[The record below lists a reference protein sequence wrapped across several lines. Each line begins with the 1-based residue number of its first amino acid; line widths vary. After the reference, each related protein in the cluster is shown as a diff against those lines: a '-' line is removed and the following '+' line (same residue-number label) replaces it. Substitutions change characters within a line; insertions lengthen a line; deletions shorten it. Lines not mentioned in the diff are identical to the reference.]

1 MRGSG
6 ASDRA
11 SGDLPPS
18 RPLLRG
24 GTLWRNDM
32 FLRYNTRKK
41 DGKEHRYWSVVEN
54 RRLRVG
60 PPMQRTVLYLGE
72 INDTQRAAW
81 RKSLD
86 VINEVNQY
94 TEQICLFPED
104 REIPPEVLNGLR
116 VKLSELTL
124 QRPRVFGDCWLACR
138 LWDELHLGPFWRER
152 LPEGKAQVPW
162 FKVLELLTVRQLVA
176 PGSKWHLHRQWFL
189 ASAMDQ
195 LLGEDFAVAAKN
207 RLYQCLDRID
217 QHRTELFTHLQ
228 ARWKELFGAT
238 YDLLLYDLTS
248 TYFEGQ
254 MEQAPKAKH
263 GYSRDKRSDCRQ
275 VVIAVVLS
283 PEGFPLAYEVMP
295 GNTNDRT
302 TLKRFLQKIQTQ
314 YGQARRVWIMD
325 RGIPTEETLQE
336 MRQSDPPVG
345 YLVGT
350 PRGRWDQFKAEFE
363 KVPWQKLRDA
373 VEVKLVC
380 HGPEVYVLAKSQG
393 RRQKETAIRR
403 RKLARLLRTLRRLR
417 RPRQRP
423 WKRDTLLHK
432 LGAAHKEA
440 GKAWGFVKI
449 TVPKARQP
457 VNRDTFQFELLQA
470 KLQDAQQRDGHYLL
484 RGFAAGDQGG
494 PLWERYMQ
502 LTEIEAAFKTL
513 KSDLQLRPIR
523 HHLELRIEA
532 HILVCFL
539 AYCLSVTLRKRLE
552 VHAPGLTS
560 RAVFETL
567 SGILMLEVHV
577 PLADGRELVMP
588 RYTQPEPEHRLV
600 LEKLGWELPPQPPPR
615 IRRSQVPAPVKPQ
628 ERKSKM

>member
-1 MRGSG
+1 
-6 ASDRA
+6 
-11 SGDLPPS
+11 
-18 RPLLRG
+18 
-24 GTLWRNDM
+24 M

-60 PPMQRTVLYLGE
+60 RTTQRTVLYLGE
-72 INDTQRAAW
+72 INDTQQAAW

-86 VINEVNQY
+86 VVNEVNQL
-94 TEQICLFPED
+94 TEQVCLFPED
-104 REIPPEVLNGLR
+104 REIPADVLNGLQ

-124 QRPRVFGDCWLACR
+124 QHPRVFGDCWLGCR
-138 LWDELHLGPFWRER
+138 LWDELQLGPFWRER
-152 LPEGKAQVPW
+152 LPEGKAEVPW

-176 PGSKWHLHRQWFL
+176 PGSKWHLHRRWFL
-189 ASAMDQ
+189 SSAMDQ
-195 LLGEDFAVAAKN
+195 LLEEDFAVAAKN
-207 RLYQCLDRID
+207 RLYECLDRID
-217 QHRTELFTHLQ
+217 EHRAALFTHLQ
-228 ARWKELFGAT
+228 GRWKDLFGAT

-248 TYFEGQ
+248 TYFEGE

-283 PEGFPLAYEVMP
+283 VEGFPLAYEIMP
-295 GNTNDRT
+295 GNTSDRT
-302 TLKRFLQKIQTQ
+302 TLKGFLQKIQDQ
-314 YGQARRVWIMD
+314 YGQARRIWVMD
-325 RGIPTEETLQE
+325 RGIPTEETLAA

-350 PRGRWDQFKAEFE
+350 PRARWDQFQEALAQ
-363 KVPWQKLRDA
+363 VPWQKLRDT
-373 VEVKLVC
+373 VEVKLLAQ
-380 HGPEVYVLAKSQG
+380 GQEVYVLAKSEG

-403 RKLARLLRTLRRLR
+403 RKLARLLRILRGLRRSR
-417 RPRQRP
+417 ERA

-449 TVPKARQP
+449 TLPKAHQP
-457 VNRDTFQFELLQA
+457 VHRDTFRFEVLRD
-470 KLQDAQQRDGHYLL
+470 KLKEAQQRDGHYLL
-484 RGFAAGDQGG
+484 RGFEAGDQGG

-502 LTEIEAAFKTL
+502 LSEIEAAFKTL

-523 HHLELRIEA
+523 HHVELRIEA

-539 AYCLSVTLRKRLE
+539 AYCLSVTLRKRLQA
-552 VHAPGLTS
+552 HAPGLTP
-560 RAVFETL
+560 RAVLETL
-567 SGILMLEVHV
+567 SGILMLDVHV

-588 RYTQPEPEHRLV
+588 RYTLPEAEHQLV
-600 LEKLGWELPPQPPPR
+600 LEKLGWELPAQPPPR
-615 IRRSQVPAPVKPQ
+615 IRSAPAVVTSQTH
-628 ERKSKM
+628 ETKSKL